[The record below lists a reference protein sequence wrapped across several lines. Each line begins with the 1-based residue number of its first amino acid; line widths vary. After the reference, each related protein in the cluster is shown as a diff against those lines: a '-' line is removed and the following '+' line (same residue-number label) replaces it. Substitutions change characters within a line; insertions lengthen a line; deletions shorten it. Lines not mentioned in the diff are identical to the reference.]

1 MLLPMA
7 EEGLAGG
14 AGLGAEQAHVALVG
28 RQVFGLDMIVDVGGF
43 APRPTVNAFPHSCG
57 KANENPPCSLN
68 FSILI
73 CHSFDSSDSRR
84 KKISELSE
92 KMNQK

>member
-14 AGLGAEQAHVALVG
+14 AGLGAEQAHVTLVG

-43 APRPTVNAFPHSCG
+43 APRPTVNAFPHS
-57 KANENPPCSLN
+57 
-68 FSILI
+68 
-73 CHSFDSSDSRR
+73 
-84 KKISELSE
+84 
-92 KMNQK
+92 

>member
-1 MLLPMA
+1 VKLGTERGKTLAEHDITLVMLLPMA

-43 APRPTVNAFPHSCG
+43 APRPTVNAFPHS
-57 KANENPPCSLN
+57 
-68 FSILI
+68 
-73 CHSFDSSDSRR
+73 
-84 KKISELSE
+84 
-92 KMNQK
+92 